1 MTPVKLNQSLQ
12 SAEMQMLVQTHSWAG
27 FMHEVLGKDLDG
39 GKTKTGG
46 NKWEDKGG

>member
-1 MTPVKLNQSLQ
+1 MTPMKLNQSLQ

-27 FMHEVLGKDLDG
+27 FMREILGKGLDG
-39 GKTKTGG
+39 GKTETGG